1 MNMSKREIPDKGIDL
16 QNRKKKRLKKLICWL
31 AIDLSVAFIIFAL
44 LLYKPGK
51 YNPEIDES
59 EEISTSLLKLSSVIH
74 DKSQLREPF
83 EIVITQK
90 TLNDLINLADW
101 PLESNGV
108 LLYSPAAVIDPNVII
123 LMGTAELQSME
134 FIITIE
140 LGANINEHELMNID
154 VQKVKVG
161 AVNVTPLAKIT
172 AQQMYKQKL
181 AEMGD
186 IDLFTWQAKVVASIL
201 TGEPVE
207 PLFNIDRQTIKVKKI
222 HIEEGKITLQLV
234 PIK

>member
-51 YNPEIDES
+51 YNPELDES
-59 EEISTSLLKLSSVIH
+59 EEISSSLLKLYSVIN
-74 DKSQLREPF
+74 DKSQLKEPF
-83 EIVITQK
+83 EIVIDQK

-101 PLESNGV
+101 PMESEGV

-123 LMGTAELQSME
+123 LMGTAKLQSME

-140 LGANINEHELMNID
+140 LQANINEQGLMNID

-186 IDLFTWQAKVVASIL
+186 VDLYTWQAKLVASIL
-201 TGEPVE
+201 TDEPVE
-207 PLFNIDRQTIKVKKI
+207 PLFDIDRQAIKVKNI
-222 HIEEGKITLQLV
+222 LIEEGKMTLQLFPV
-234 PIK
+234 K

>member
-1 MNMSKREIPDKGIDL
+1 MSKREIPDKGIDL
-16 QNRKKKRLKKLICWL
+16 KNRKKKRLKKLICWL

-51 YNPEIDES
+51 YNPALDES
-59 EEISTSLLKLSSVIH
+59 EEISSSLLKLYSVIH
-74 DKSQLREPF
+74 DKSQLKEPF

-101 PLESNGV
+101 PMESEGV
-108 LLYSPAAVIDPNVII
+108 LLYSPAAVIDANAII

-140 LGANINEHELMNID
+140 LGANINEHGLMNID

-161 AVNVTPLAKIT
+161 AVNVTPIAKIT

-186 IDLFTWQAKVVASIL
+186 IDLFTWQAKLVASIL
-201 TGEPVE
+201 TDEPVE
-207 PLFNIDRQTIKVKKI
+207 PLFDIDRQAIKVKKI
-222 HIEEGKITLQLV
+222 FIEEGKMTLLLFPV
-234 PIK
+234 K